1 MTLETADLST
11 EDTLDLDEQR
21 LAARARSKATR
32 GFTLLE
38 LLVVLVILGLLAAVA
53 VPQVLNYLGGARTD
67 AAGLQV
73 QQLSATLDLYR
84 LDAGRYPNQ
93 DEGLD
98 ALVVQPGDAKNWNG
112 PYVKKEEMLV
122 DPWGNRFVYRFP
134 GQHGAFDLFSL
145 GADGEEG
152 GEDEDQDVVSW

>member
-1 MTLETADLST
+1 MRRKSPNA
-11 EDTLDLDEQR
+11 R
-21 LAARARSKATR
+21 VVVANAASPCSNCSWCWSSSAC
-32 GFTLLE
+32 
-38 LLVVLVILGLLAAVA
+38 LAAVA

-98 ALVVQPGDAKNWNG
+98 ALLVKPGDAKGWNG

-134 GQHGAFDLFSL
+134 GEHGAYDLFSL

>member
-1 MTLETADLST
+1 MTL
-11 EDTLDLDEQR
+11 DTGVCPQKDGIEGD
-21 LAARARSKATR
+21 AAQEPERAKRRRTR

-98 ALVVQPGDAKNWNG
+98 ALLVRPSDAKAWNG

-122 DPWGNRFVYRFP
+122 DPWGNRFIYRFP
-134 GQHGAFDLFSL
+134 GEHGAYDLFSL